1 MEYGNVSR
9 SRNLWSAE
17 EDETLRQRV
26 ESYGSSVFFETSRYE
41 QELTVFQRKIK
52 STGAELLLAF
62 PDATTRTVANGGI
75 IEYRQT

>member
-26 ESYGSSVFFETSRYE
+26 ESYGSSVFFGPSRYE

-62 PDATTRTVANGGI
+62 PDATTRIVANGGI
-75 IEYRQT
+75 TEYRQT